1 MKKFFPII
9 LGSDENAYGNC
20 RLFAELTGE
29 KPLIMCSFQ
38 LYATRHSDI
47 LDCIATPDFDTDA
60 VFVPALL
67 SVLREKREQYEKVAV
82 IPCSDRYLQLLS
94 LHYDEFGGLI
104 ANGFVSPDLL
114 GRLDTK
120 DTFYALCE
128 SLGLDYPKTAV
139 ASKGEWESALTR
151 AGLGFPLV
159 VKPENSNGYSYLH
172 AHFEG
177 KKKVFFV
184 NSPDEYARIIK
195 NMSSS
200 SFDGK
205 LIIQE
210 FIPGG
215 DECMRVMNCYSD
227 GNGKVR
233 FMCLGQPV
241 LEEYAPATIGN
252 YAAIISRS
260 DREIYE
266 KIEAFLNGVGYVG
279 YSNFD
284 MKYDR
289 RTGKYMLFEI
299 NPRPGRSSYFVRGTG
314 NNLMEY
320 VMRDVLGDLP
330 EGTVYSEPSALWTE
344 IPKCTLLKYVK
355 DPELK
360 KEIKSLYASKK
371 VSKTLFNP
379 ADRNLRRNFAITKRY
394 YSFIKAYGKYYFEKD
409 G

>member
-1 MKKFFPII
+1 MKDFFPII

-20 RLFAELTGE
+20 RLFAELIDE

-47 LDCIATPDFDTDA
+47 LDCIVTPNFDTDT
-60 VFVPALL
+60 VFVSALL
-67 SVLREKREQYEKVAV
+67 SVLREKKKYYKNVAV

-94 LHYDEFGGLI
+94 IHYGEFEGLI
-104 ANGFVSPDLL
+104 ANSFISPDLL

-128 SLGLDYPKTAV
+128 SLGLDYPKTVV
-139 ASKGEWESALTR
+139 AGKDEWGNALSET
-151 AGLGFPLV
+151 GLKFPLV
-159 VKPENSNGYSYLH
+159 VKPENSNGYDYLH
-172 AHFEG
+172 AHFDG
-177 KKKVFFV
+177 KKKVYFV
-184 NSPDEYARIIK
+184 NSPDEYGQIIK

-200 SFDGK
+200 TFAGK

-215 DECMRVMNCYSD
+215 DEYMRVMNCYSD
-227 GNGKVR
+227 KNGKVK

-266 KIEAFLNGVGYVG
+266 KIENFLNGLGYVG

-284 MKYDR
+284 MKFDR

-299 NPRPGRSSYFVRGTG
+299 NPRMGRSSYFVRGTG
-314 NNLMEY
+314 RNLMEY
-320 VMRDVLGDLP
+320 VMRDVLGSLP
-330 EGTVYSEPSALWTE
+330 DGTTYSDAVSLWTE

-355 DPELK
+355 NPELK
-360 KEIKSLYASKK
+360 KEIKSLYRKKK
-371 VSKTLFNP
+371 VCKTLFNP
-379 ADRNLRRNFAITKRY
+379 ADRDLKRNLAITKRY
-394 YSFIKAYGKYYFEKD
+394 YSFIKAYRKFYFEKD